1 MNDSSSSFPT
11 FWRAPISRSSSAEH
25 GFLQNMPGS
34 TDQENHMT
42 GYEPPQGNSDSG
54 LTEHRTH
61 QYINR
66 PEGEMD
72 MMIGFFLMN
81 GFCVSFFLL
90 FGLCVIFS
98 CLRKRPSYFRRKQ
111 FSETENV
118 VPVQETSFKPKLKSI
133 VSQVIK
139 SNKVTTKITLDPET
153 GEMESSPDDSQ
164 QTKRSVPH
172 FSRSPTPSATD
183 RKTSLTVSRQASFD
197 HSRRCSTS
205 VSQENS
211 AMIRHNLL
219 GPLSFDDLHYM

>member
-1 MNDSSSSFPT
+1 MNDSSSSFPS
-11 FWRAPISRSSSAEH
+11 FWRAPISKSSEVGH
-25 GFLQNMPGS
+25 LGIMPGS
-34 TDQENHMT
+34 TDQEVIMN
-42 GYEPPQGNSDSG
+42 EQEQVNLGNG

-61 QYINR
+61 QYVNR

-98 CLRKRPSYFRRKQ
+98 CLRKRPAYFRRKQ
-111 FSETENV
+111 CAESEAA
-118 VPVQETSFKPKLKSI
+118 PPIPDGPAFKPKLKSI

-139 SNKVTTKITLDPET
+139 TNKVTTKITMDPET
-153 GEMESSPDDSQ
+153 LEMESSPDDSQ
-164 QTKRSVPH
+164 QTKLSAPQ
-172 FSRSPTPSATD
+172 FSRSPTPTRSD
-183 RKTSLTVSRQASFD
+183 RKTSLTASRQASID

>member
-1 MNDSSSSFPT
+1 
-11 FWRAPISRSSSAEH
+11 
-25 GFLQNMPGS
+25 MPGS
-34 TDQENHMT
+34 TDQEIQMT
-42 GYEPPQGNSDSG
+42 GNEQPHVNMGNG

-98 CLRKRPSYFRRKQ
+98 CLRKRPAYFRRKQ
-111 FSETENV
+111 CSESETV
-118 VPVQETSFKPKLKSI
+118 APTVQEGSFKPKLKSI

-139 SNKVTTKITLDPET
+139 SNKVTTKITMDPET
-153 GEMESSPDDSQ
+153 MEMESSPDDSQ
-164 QTKRSVPH
+164 QTKLSAPQY
-172 FSRSPTPSATD
+172 SRSPTPTTHD

>member
-1 MNDSSSSFPT
+1 
-11 FWRAPISRSSSAEH
+11 
-25 GFLQNMPGS
+25 MPGS
-34 TDQENHMT
+34 TDQEIHMT
-42 GYEPPQGNSDSG
+42 GNEQPPAKLGNG

-111 FSETENV
+111 FSESENAISA
-118 VPVQETSFKPKLKSI
+118 QEQGAFKPKLKSI

-139 SNKVTTKITLDPET
+139 SNKVTTKVTMDQET

-164 QTKRSVPH
+164 QTKLSAPH
-172 FSRSPTPSATD
+172 FSRSPTPSHHD
-183 RKTSLTVSRQASFD
+183 RKTSLTASRQASFD

>member
-1 MNDSSSSFPT
+1 
-11 FWRAPISRSSSAEH
+11 
-25 GFLQNMPGS
+25 
-34 TDQENHMT
+34 
-42 GYEPPQGNSDSG
+42 
-54 LTEHRTH
+54 
-61 QYINR
+61 
-66 PEGEMD
+66 MD

-98 CLRKRPSYFRRKQ
+98 CLRKRPAFFRRKQ
-111 FSETENV
+111 YSESETV
-118 VPVQETSFKPKLKSI
+118 APAQEGSFKPKLKSI

-139 SNKVTTKITLDPET
+139 SNKVTTKVTMEQET

-164 QTKRSVPH
+164 QTKLSTH
-172 FSRSPTPSATD
+172 QYSRSPTPSD
-183 RKTSLTVSRQASFD
+183 RKTSLTASRQASFD
-197 HSRRCSTS
+197 HSRRCS